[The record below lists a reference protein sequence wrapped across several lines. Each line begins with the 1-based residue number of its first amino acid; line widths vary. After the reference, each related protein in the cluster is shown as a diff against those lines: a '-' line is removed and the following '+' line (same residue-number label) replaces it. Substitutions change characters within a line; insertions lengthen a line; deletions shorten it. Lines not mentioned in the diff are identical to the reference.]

1 MSNYQVWLA
10 VALVGTF
17 LTIFML
23 GLVVDMALSTR
34 RRYVS
39 VLQTQVGDTA
49 NSIANLRN
57 EQLRRSALERL
68 VLPFAGKVISS
79 ITRVTPLDLYG
90 RVNRL
95 IVLAGNPPALTAER
109 IVAFKIVGGIAG
121 LLVGL
126 LMAPL
131 VPFTGFVLKVG
142 TVALFTLI
150 GYTLPSAAVAAR
162 ASKRQK
168 EIRKALSD
176 TMDLLTI
183 SVEAGLGFDAAL
195 GQVVRNVPGP
205 LSEEISR
212 MLQEMQIGVSR
223 TEALR
228 HLTDRTEVSELDGF
242 VLSMIQADKYGVGIA
257 KVLRSQSQEL
267 RQKRRQRAE
276 EKAQKVALKLLFPDR
291 KSTRLNSSHITI
303 SYAVFCLKKKKTT
316 SKRADARHRSTTS
329 RTTAPVG

>member
-1 MSNYQVWLA
+1 MSNNQVWLA

-17 LTIFML
+17 MTIFML
-23 GLVVDMALSTR
+23 GLVVDMALSSR

-39 VLQTQVGDTA
+39 VLRTHVGDTA
-49 NSIANLRN
+49 DSIANLRN

-68 VLPFAGKVISS
+68 MLPFAGKVISS
-79 ITRVTPLDLYG
+79 ITRLTPLDLYG

-95 IVLAGNPPALTAER
+95 IVLAGSPPAFTAER
-109 IVAFKIVGGIAG
+109 IVAFKIVFAIAG
-121 LLVGL
+121 LVVGL
-126 LMAPL
+126 MLAQL
-131 VPFTGFVLKVG
+131 LPFSSFLKVG
-142 TVALFTLI
+142 VVALLTLT
-150 GYTLPSAAVAAR
+150 GYTVPSAAIAAR

-205 LSEEISR
+205 LSDEISR

-228 HLTDRTEVSELDGF
+228 HLTERTEVPELDGF
-242 VLSMIQADKYGVGIA
+242 VLSMIQADKYGVGVA

-276 EKAQKVALKLLFPDR
+276 ETAQKVPLKLLFP
-291 KSTRLNSSHITI
+291 TI
-303 SYAVFCLKKKKTT
+303 FMLLPALFVVILGPGIIKIYETFI
-316 SKRADARHRSTTS
+316 R
-329 RTTAPVG
+329 

>member
-1 MSNYQVWLA
+1 MSNNQVWLA

-17 LTIFML
+17 MTIFML
-23 GLVVDMALSTR
+23 GLVVDMALSAR

-39 VLQTQVGDTA
+39 VLRTHVGDTA
-49 NSIANLRN
+49 DSIANLRN
-57 EQLRRSALERL
+57 QQFRRSALERL

-79 ITRVTPLDLYG
+79 ITRLTPLDLYG

-95 IVLAGNPPALTAER
+95 IVLAGSPPAFTAER
-109 IVAFKIVGGIAG
+109 IVAFKIVFGIAG
-121 LLVGL
+121 LVVGL
-126 LMAPL
+126 MLAQL
-131 VPFTGFVLKVG
+131 LPFSSLLKVG
-142 TVALFTLI
+142 AVALLTLT
-150 GYTLPSAAVAAR
+150 GYTVPSAAIAAR

-228 HLTDRTEVSELDGF
+228 HLTERTEVPELDGF
-242 VLSMIQADKYGVGIA
+242 VLSMIQADKYGVGVA

-276 EKAQKVALKLLFPDR
+276 ETAQKVPLKLLFP
-291 KSTRLNSSHITI
+291 TI
-303 SYAVFCLKKKKTT
+303 FMLLPALFVVILGPGIIKIYETFI
-316 SKRADARHRSTTS
+316 R
-329 RTTAPVG
+329 

>member
-1 MSNYQVWLA
+1 MSNNQVWLA

-23 GLVVDMALSTR
+23 GLVVDMALSAR

-39 VLQTQVGDTA
+39 VLRTHVGDTA
-49 NSIANLRN
+49 DSIANLRN

-79 ITRVTPLDLYG
+79 ITRLTPLDLYG

-95 IVLAGNPPALTAER
+95 IVLAGNPPAFTAER
-109 IVAFKIVGGIAG
+109 IVAFKIVFAI
-121 LLVGL
+121 VGL
-126 LMAPL
+126 VVGLMLAPL
-131 VPFTGFVLKVG
+131 LPFTNFLLKVG
-142 TVALFTLI
+142 TVALLTLT
-150 GYTLPSAAVAAR
+150 GYTVPSAAIAAR

-205 LSEEISR
+205 LSEEVSR

-228 HLTDRTEVSELDGF
+228 HLTDRTEVPELDGF

-257 KVLRSQSQEL
+257 KVLRAQAQEL

-276 EKAQKVALKLLFPDR
+276 ETAQKVPLKLLFPMIFMVLPALFIVILGPGVIKVYESFFR
-291 KSTRLNSSHITI
+291 
-303 SYAVFCLKKKKTT
+303 
-316 SKRADARHRSTTS
+316 
-329 RTTAPVG
+329 

>member
-1 MSNYQVWLA
+1 MSNNQVWLA

-17 LTIFML
+17 GTIFML
-23 GLVVDMALSTR
+23 GLVVDMALSAR

-39 VLQTQVGDTA
+39 VLRTHVGDTA
-49 NSIANLRN
+49 DSIANLRN

-79 ITRVTPLDLYG
+79 ITRLTPLDLYG

-95 IVLAGNPPALTAER
+95 IVLAGNPPAFTAER
-109 IVAFKIVGGIAG
+109 IVAFKIVFGIAG
-121 LLVGL
+121 LVVGL
-126 LMAPL
+126 MLAQL
-131 VPFTGFVLKVG
+131 LPFTGFLKVG
-142 TVALFTLI
+142 VVALLTLT
-150 GYTLPSAAVAAR
+150 GYTIPSAAIAAR

-205 LSEEISR
+205 LSDEISR

-228 HLTDRTEVSELDGF
+228 HLTERTEVPELDGF

-276 EKAQKVALKLLFPDR
+276 ETAQKVPLKLLFP
-291 KSTRLNSSHITI
+291 TI
-303 SYAVFCLKKKKTT
+303 FMLLPALFIVILGPGVIKIYESFI
-316 SKRADARHRSTTS
+316 R
-329 RTTAPVG
+329 

>member
-1 MSNYQVWLA
+1 MSNNQVWLA

-17 LTIFML
+17 MTIFML
-23 GLVVDMALSTR
+23 GLVVDMALSAR

-39 VLQTQVGDTA
+39 VLRTNVGDTA
-49 NSIANLRN
+49 DSIANLRN

-95 IVLAGNPPALTAER
+95 IVLAGNPPAFTAER
-109 IVAFKIVGGIAG
+109 IVAFKIVFGIAG
-121 LLVGL
+121 LVVGL
-126 LMAPL
+126 MLAQL
-131 VPFTGFVLKVG
+131 LPFTGFLKVG
-142 TVALFTLI
+142 VVALLALT
-150 GYTLPSAAVAAR
+150 GYTIPSAAIAAR

-205 LSEEISR
+205 LSDEISR

-223 TEALR
+223 TDALR
-228 HLTDRTEVSELDGF
+228 NLTERTEVPELDGF

-276 EKAQKVALKLLFPDR
+276 ETAQKVPLKLLFP
-291 KSTRLNSSHITI
+291 TI
-303 SYAVFCLKKKKTT
+303 FMLLPALFIVILGPGVIKIYESFIK
-316 SKRADARHRSTTS
+316 
-329 RTTAPVG
+329 

>member
-1 MSNYQVWLA
+1 MSNNQVWLA

-17 LTIFML
+17 MTIFML
-23 GLVVDMALSTR
+23 GLVVDMALSAR

-39 VLQTQVGDTA
+39 VLRTHVGGSAD
-49 NSIANLRN
+49 SIANLRN

-68 VLPFAGKVISS
+68 MLPFAGKVVSS
-79 ITRVTPLDLYG
+79 ITRLTPLDLYG

-95 IVLAGNPPALTAER
+95 IVLAGNPPAFTAER
-109 IVAFKIVGGIAG
+109 IVAFKIVFAIVG

-126 LMAPL
+126 MLAQL
-131 VPFTGFVLKVG
+131 LPFTGFLKVG
-142 TVALFTLI
+142 AVALLTLL
-150 GYTLPSAAVAAR
+150 GYTAPSAAIAAR

-205 LSEEISR
+205 LSDEISR

-228 HLTDRTEVSELDGF
+228 HLTERTEVPELDGF
-242 VLSMIQADKYGVGIA
+242 VLSMIQADKYGVGVA

-276 EKAQKVALKLLFPDR
+276 ETAQKVPLKLLFP
-291 KSTRLNSSHITI
+291 TI
-303 SYAVFCLKKKKTT
+303 FMLLPALFVVILGPGAIKIYEEFIK
-316 SKRADARHRSTTS
+316 
-329 RTTAPVG
+329 

>member
-1 MSNYQVWLA
+1 MSNKQVWLA

-23 GLVVDMALSTR
+23 GLVVDMALSKR

-39 VLQTQVGDTA
+39 VLRSQVGDVSGSVT
-49 NSIANLRN
+49 NLRRD
-57 EQLRRSALERL
+57 QLNRSALERL
-68 VLPFAGKVISS
+68 VFPFAGKVVSS
-79 ITRVTPLDLYG
+79 ITRLTPLDLYG

-95 IVLAGNPPALTAER
+95 IVLAGNPPAFTAER
-109 IVAFKIVGGIAG
+109 IVAFKIVFAIVG
-121 LLVGL
+121 LVVGL
-126 LMAPL
+126 LL
-131 VPFTGFVLKVG
+131 VPLLPFTNVLKVG
-142 TVALFTLI
+142 AVALLTLL
-150 GYTLPSAAVAAR
+150 GYTVPSAAIAAR
-162 ASKRQK
+162 ASRRQK

-223 TEALR
+223 SEALR
-228 HLTDRTEVSELDGF
+228 HLTDRTEVPELDGF
-242 VLSMIQADKYGVGIA
+242 VLSMIQADKYGVGVA
-257 KVLRSQSQEL
+257 KVLRAQAQEL

-276 EKAQKVALKLLFPDR
+276 ETAQKVPLKLLFPMIFMVLPALFIVILGPGII
-291 KSTRLNSSHITI
+291 KI
-303 SYAVFCLKKKKTT
+303 YEAFFQ
-316 SKRADARHRSTTS
+316 
-329 RTTAPVG
+329 

>member
-1 MSNYQVWLA
+1 MSNNQVWLA

-17 LTIFML
+17 MTIFML
-23 GLVVDMALSTR
+23 GLVVDMALSAR

-39 VLQTQVGDTA
+39 VLRTHVGDTA
-49 NSIANLRN
+49 DSIANLRN

-68 VLPFAGKVISS
+68 MLPFAGKVVSS
-79 ITRVTPLDLYG
+79 ITRLTPLDLYG

-109 IVAFKIVGGIAG
+109 IVAFKILFAI
-121 LLVGL
+121 VGL
-126 LMAPL
+126 VVGLMLAQL
-131 VPFTGFVLKVG
+131 LPFSGLLKVG
-142 TVALFTLI
+142 AVALLTLL
-150 GYTLPSAAVAAR
+150 GYTAPSAAIAAR

-205 LSEEISR
+205 LSDEISR

-228 HLTDRTEVSELDGF
+228 HLTERTEVPELDGF
-242 VLSMIQADKYGVGIA
+242 VLSMIQADKYGVGVA

-276 EKAQKVALKLLFPDR
+276 ETAQKVPLKLLFP
-291 KSTRLNSSHITI
+291 TI
-303 SYAVFCLKKKKTT
+303 FMLLPALFVVILGPGIIKIYETFIK
-316 SKRADARHRSTTS
+316 
-329 RTTAPVG
+329 

>member
-1 MSNYQVWLA
+1 MSNNQVWLA

-17 LTIFML
+17 GTIFML
-23 GLVVDMALSTR
+23 GLVVDMALSAR

-39 VLQTQVGDTA
+39 VLRTHVGDTA
-49 NSIANLRN
+49 DSIANLRN
-57 EQLRRSALERL
+57 DQLRRSALERL

-95 IVLAGNPPALTAER
+95 IVLAGNPPAFTAER
-109 IVAFKIVGGIAG
+109 IVAFKIVFGIAG
-121 LLVGL
+121 LVVGL
-126 LMAPL
+126 MLAQL
-131 VPFTGFVLKVG
+131 LPFTGFLKVG
-142 TVALFTLI
+142 VVALLTLT
-150 GYTLPSAAVAAR
+150 GYTIPSAAIAAR

-205 LSEEISR
+205 LSDEISR

-228 HLTDRTEVSELDGF
+228 HLTERTEVPELDGF

-276 EKAQKVALKLLFPDR
+276 ETAQKVPLKLLFP
-291 KSTRLNSSHITI
+291 TI
-303 SYAVFCLKKKKTT
+303 FMLLPALFIVILGPGVIKIYESFIK
-316 SKRADARHRSTTS
+316 
-329 RTTAPVG
+329 

>member
-1 MSNYQVWLA
+1 MSNNQVWLA

-39 VLQTQVGDTA
+39 VLRTHVGDTA
-49 NSIANLRN
+49 DSIANLRN

-79 ITRVTPLDLYG
+79 ITRLTPLDLYG

-95 IVLAGNPPALTAER
+95 IVLAGNPPAFTAER
-109 IVAFKIVGGIAG
+109 IVAFKIVFAI
-121 LLVGL
+121 VGL
-126 LMAPL
+126 VVGLMLAPL
-131 VPFTGFVLKVG
+131 LPFTSFVLKVG
-142 TVALFTLI
+142 TVALLTLT
-150 GYTLPSAAVAAR
+150 GYTVPSAAIAAR

-205 LSEEISR
+205 LSEEVSR
-212 MLQEMQIGVSR
+212 MLQEMQIGVTR

-257 KVLRSQSQEL
+257 KVLRAQAQEL

-276 EKAQKVALKLLFPDR
+276 ETAQKIPLKLLFPMIFMVLPALFIVILGPGAI
-291 KSTRLNSSHITI
+291 KVYES
-303 SYAVFCLKKKKTT
+303 FFK
-316 SKRADARHRSTTS
+316 
-329 RTTAPVG
+329 

>member
-1 MSNYQVWLA
+1 MSNNQVWLA

-17 LTIFML
+17 MTIFML
-23 GLVVDMALSTR
+23 GLVVDMALNAR

-39 VLQTQVGDTA
+39 VLRTHVGDTA
-49 NSIANLRN
+49 DSIANLRN

-68 VLPFAGKVISS
+68 MLPFAGKVISS
-79 ITRVTPLDLYG
+79 ITRLTPLDLYG

-95 IVLAGNPPALTAER
+95 IVLAGSPPAFTAER
-109 IVAFKIVGGIAG
+109 IVAFKIVFAIAG
-121 LLVGL
+121 LVVGL
-126 LMAPL
+126 MLAQL
-131 VPFTGFVLKVG
+131 LPFSSFLKVG
-142 TVALFTLI
+142 VVALLTLT
-150 GYTLPSAAVAAR
+150 GYTVPSAAIAAR

-205 LSEEISR
+205 LSDEISR

-228 HLTDRTEVSELDGF
+228 HLTERTEVPELDGF
-242 VLSMIQADKYGVGIA
+242 VLSMIQADKYGVGVA

-276 EKAQKVALKLLFPDR
+276 ETAQKVPLKLLFP
-291 KSTRLNSSHITI
+291 TI
-303 SYAVFCLKKKKTT
+303 FMLLPALFVVILGPGIIKIYETFI
-316 SKRADARHRSTTS
+316 R
-329 RTTAPVG
+329 